1 VTENLENFWELNMA
15 LVGHTGFILKN
26 KNKKCVGMVEVTVDS
41 LFMGLTIKFTAN
53 HLIFDDGGC

>member
-1 VTENLENFWELNMA
+1 MNSYNNTNGL
-15 LVGHTGFILKN
+15 LVEHTGFIFKN

-41 LFMGLTIKFTAN
+41 LFMGLTVKFTAN

>member
-1 VTENLENFWELNMA
+1 MNSYNNTNGL
-15 LVGHTGFILKN
+15 LVEHTGFILKN